1 MNLRVWHDGRDVG
14 LLSANERRLRFAYA
28 DAWRSDAQAFAL
40 SPRLPMTLPEHEGDE
55 VLHFFA
61 NLLPEGPVLDTLCR
75 LRRLPRGDVFRL
87 LASFGR
93 ECAGA
98 FDVLAEDESPDQAF
112 GHVPYDANMIRAD
125 LAEMRRDVPLL
136 HRHGE
141 LRLSLA
147 GAQNKLPV
155 ALIDGRLHLP
165 VGAAAST
172 HILKPA
178 LPGAY
183 AHSVEN
189 EALCMRLS
197 AAVGI
202 PTASVRLWKDPEP
215 MLLVE
220 RYDRVVSPERVTR
233 LHQLDFCQIAG
244 VLPDQKYEADGGP
257 GFASLF
263 ALVDAHA
270 TLPARD
276 RLQLVDWLVFNFLI
290 GNADAHGKNASMR
303 HDRDERLRLA
313 PAYDLLSTS
322 YWPSLSPKMA
332 MGIGGEKRPDWVM
345 ARHWQRLCT
354 ATAINLAQL
363 RRRALALTEAAATA
377 LPEVAAVLGIDATST
392 IVKHLRD
399 SIERR
404 GAWIDER
411 MTHA

>member
-14 LLSANERRLRFAYA
+14 LLSAKERRLRFAYA
-28 DAWRSDAQAFAL
+28 DAWRSDPQGFAL
-40 SPRLPMTLPEHEGDE
+40 SPRLPMTSSVHEGDE
-55 VLHFFA
+55 VMHFFA
-61 NLLPEGPVLDTLCR
+61 NLLPEGLVLDTLCR

-87 LASFGR
+87 LEHFGR
-93 ECAGA
+93 EGAGA
-98 FDVLAEDESPDQAF
+98 FDILADGEMPDRSTDYA
-112 GHVPYDANMIRAD
+112 PYDVQSLRDD
-125 LAEMRRDVPLL
+125 LADMRRDVPLL

-155 ALIDGRLHLP
+155 ALIDDRLHLP
-165 VGAAAST
+165 LGTAAST

-178 LPGAY
+178 LPGACD
-183 AHSVEN
+183 HSVEN
-189 EALCMRLS
+189 EALCMRLA

-202 PTASVRLWKDPEP
+202 PTAAVQIWTDPEP

-220 RYDRVVSPERVTR
+220 RYDRVVSAGRITR
-233 LHQLDFCQIAG
+233 LHQLDFCQLAG
-244 VLPDQKYEADGGP
+244 VLPDQKYESDGGP

-263 ALVDAHA
+263 SLVDAHA

-276 RLQLVDWLVFNFLI
+276 RLQLADWLVFNFLI
-290 GNADAHGKNASMR
+290 GNADAHGKNASM
-303 HDRDERLRLA
+303 HNDRDGRLRLA
-313 PAYDLLSTS
+313 PAYDLLSTR

-332 MGIGGEKRPDWVM
+332 MAIGGEKRPDWVM
-345 ARHWQRLCT
+345 ARNWQRLC
-354 ATAINLAQL
+354 AAISINLAQL
-363 RRRALALTEAAATA
+363 RRRALALTEAAATS
-377 LPEVAAVLGIDATST
+377 LPEVAATLGIDAASA

-399 SIERR
+399 SIARG